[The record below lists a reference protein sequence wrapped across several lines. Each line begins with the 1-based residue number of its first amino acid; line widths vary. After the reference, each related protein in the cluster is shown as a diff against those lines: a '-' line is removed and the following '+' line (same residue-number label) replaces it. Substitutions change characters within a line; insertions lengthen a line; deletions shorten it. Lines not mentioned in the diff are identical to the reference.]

1 MRIVPVN
8 ELVEGDQLG
17 RGLYTSEG
25 RLLLKQGISLNHRLI
40 EGIKRLGHSYIFV
53 EMTAQQSSM
62 AEYDTKKSLFYLTE
76 SILQQLFKS
85 ILTTSPFPIKP
96 LLDWADHVTAIV
108 ADEPDLTISCQDLAP
123 GGMELITHSLN
134 VCFLSLLTA
143 KALGYTNAQLIDV
156 AIGSL
161 LHDIGHVIPYD
172 NTLLINHPI
181 IGYDLLKKQRGI
193 PDSVLKIVLQHHE
206 QIDGRGFPNGL
217 SYFQLLEASQ
227 ICGLASDF
235 DYFMNDSTMT
245 RLPSEGIDMV
255 MSKIDTAYSYGV
267 VRAFLIA
274 FQPYPVGTQVI
285 MTGGLSGRVQSINK
299 ANACRPV
306 VRLDNSDSLID
317 LMSHMTFRI
326 EKAVFK

>member
-1 MRIVPVN
+1 MRIVSVN

-25 RLLLKQGISLNHRLI
+25 RLLLKQGITLNHRLI

-143 KALGYTNAQLIDV
+143 KALGYKNAQLIDV

-193 PDSVLKIVLQHHE
+193 PDGALKIVLQHHE
-206 QIDGRGFPNGL
+206 ERLRRANQQIYDLTFLNVRSRIIKKLIFMMESYSKVDSNEYIIPVKITHQQIAEMVGAVRETVSKVLQELQDEGL
-217 SYFQLLEASQ
+217 IQ
-227 ICGLASDF
+227 IHDKIIHLKNLKILRSKLA
-235 DYFMNDSTMT
+235 
-245 RLPSEGIDMV
+245 EEV
-255 MSKIDTAYSYGV
+255 
-267 VRAFLIA
+267 
-274 FQPYPVGTQVI
+274 
-285 MTGGLSGRVQSINK
+285 
-299 ANACRPV
+299 
-306 VRLDNSDSLID
+306 
-317 LMSHMTFRI
+317 
-326 EKAVFK
+326 